1 MAYLADMNWLSS
13 NKWILWIAAGT
24 ALGLTVAF
32 SLPKKQGDGVCDC
45 EPLSSQQAV
54 EQADLIFKGV
64 CTRVTT
70 NWIAGGMKYSFAV
83 AEAWKRRSDAHMIV
97 NSGWESDCG
106 FEFVEGQTY
115 LVFANKKFSLQ
126 TTRCSGT
133 SLYDQDLETFAL
145 VKELPPAEIAASPMV
160 GMMIWTIAILG
171 GFSILFVAFVV
182 LKNRG
187 KQQ

>member
-1 MAYLADMNWLSS
+1 MNWLSS
-13 NKWILWIAAGT
+13 NRWILWILAGT
-24 ALGLTVAF
+24 AVGLTIAF
-32 SLPKKQGDGVCDC
+32 SLPKKEGDGVCDC
-45 EPLSSQQAV
+45 QPLSTEEAV
-54 EQADLIFKGV
+54 AQADLIFKGT

-83 AEAWKRRSDAHMIV
+83 EKAWKRRSDAHMIV

-106 FEFVEGQTY
+106 FEFEEGQTY

-133 SLYDQDLETFAL
+133 TLYEDGSAYQSLLE
-145 VKELPPAEIAASPMV
+145 EESEGEIAASPMV
-160 GMMIWTIAILG
+160 SMMIWTIAILG
-171 GFSILFVAFVV
+171 ILSVVFVAFVV

-187 KQQ
+187 KHSNPT

>member
-1 MAYLADMNWLSS
+1 
-13 NKWILWIAAGT
+13 
-24 ALGLTVAF
+24 LGLTVAF
-32 SLPKKQGDGVCDC
+32 SLPKKQGDGICDC
-45 EPLSSQQAV
+45 TPLTAQEAV
-54 EQADLIFKGV
+54 DQADLIFKGT

-70 NWIAGGMKYSFAV
+70 NWIAGGMKYSFSI
-83 AEAWKRRSDAHMIV
+83 EESWKRRSDVHMIV

-106 FEFVEGQTY
+106 FEFEEGQTY

-133 SLYDQDLETFAL
+133 SLYREDLEAFSLLQDIA
-145 VKELPPAEIAASPMV
+145 PAEIAPSPMV

-182 LKNRG
+182 LRNRG